1 MSDSHRKYSVP
12 KSLANARPKTM
23 RDLHYS
29 LSPAERK
36 KQIDLFADPYLEV
49 RTERLRQQY
58 RDLAAADPKKAEPVA
73 EMLGLLDELEDVNKE
88 LRDYFFKEIPEA
100 RPQTQDG

>member
-1 MSDSHRKYSVP
+1 MTANRKHFHLP
-12 KSLANARPKTM
+12 KQTGNPRPKTM
-23 RDLHYS
+23 REVHYS

-36 KQIDLFADPYLEV
+36 KQIDLFADPYLDV

-58 RDLAAADPKKAEPVA
+58 RDIAAADPKKAEAVA

-88 LRDYFFKEIPEA
+88 LREYFFKEIPEA
-100 RPQTQDG
+100 RPQPHDS

>member
-1 MSDSHRKYSVP
+1 MTANRKHFHLP
-12 KSLANARPKTM
+12 KQSANPRPKTM
-23 RDLHYS
+23 REAHYS

-58 RDLAAADPKKAEPVA
+58 RDIAAADPAKAEAVA
-73 EMLGLLDELEDVNKE
+73 EMLGLLDELEDVQKE
-88 LRDYFFKEIPEA
+88 LSEYFFNEIPEA
-100 RPQTQDG
+100 RPQPREG